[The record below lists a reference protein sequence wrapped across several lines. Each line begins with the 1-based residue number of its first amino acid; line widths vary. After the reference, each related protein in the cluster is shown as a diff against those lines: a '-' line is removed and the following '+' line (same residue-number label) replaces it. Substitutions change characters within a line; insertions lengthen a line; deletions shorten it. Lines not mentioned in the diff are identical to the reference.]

1 MYNKYFGLEESPFSI
16 APDPRY
22 LYMSEQ
28 HREALAHLVYGF
40 NSDGGFVLLTGE
52 VGTGKTTVCRCL
64 LEQIPENSSIAL
76 IINPKLTVEELLATI
91 CDEFGIKYPEIN
103 TSIKTFVDLIN
114 GYLLD
119 THSKGRKSVLIIDEA
134 QNLSSEVLEQLRL
147 LTNLETNQRKLLQI
161 ILLGQPE
168 LRDKLS
174 RPELRQLSQRIIAR
188 YHLDSL
194 SRKDVGAYVAH
205 RLSVAGLQN
214 QIFPDSTINK
224 LYKLSGGIPRLINV
238 LCDRALLGT
247 FVQEQSSVNT
257 STLSKAAGEVFG
269 KSGRQNYYR
278 RVSAWIVTVLFIIAV
293 GAVLAAAYFKNESR
307 QSVTQNTEETPA
319 VEPAPLDNLQW
330 PDNQP
335 INLSNQM
342 AFQGLFKQWGITY
355 LPEKNTSVCLQAQ
368 KQGLRCLNGLGSLNN
383 LLHLN
388 RPSVLKLY
396 DEKKRKFYATLIA
409 LKKDSAVFIVGTDTR
424 EVSIKDIESQ
434 WLGSYTL
441 LWRVPP
447 DYKSAVYPGV
457 QDPVVQWLDK
467 QLALVQGEEVQQREN
482 TKFDDDLV
490 NRIKKFQIAEGLI
503 PDGIVGTQTLIR
515 LNSTVSADTPK
526 LTVKQ
531 EDK

>member
-1 MYNKYFGLEESPFSI
+1 
-16 APDPRY
+16 
-22 LYMSEQ
+22 
-28 HREALAHLVYGF
+28 
-40 NSDGGFVLLTGE
+40 
-52 VGTGKTTVCRCL
+52 
-64 LEQIPENSSIAL
+64 
-76 IINPKLTVEELLATI
+76 
-91 CDEFGIKYPEIN
+91 
-103 TSIKTFVDLIN
+103 
-114 GYLLD
+114 
-119 THSKGRKSVLIIDEA
+119 VLIIDEA

-188 YHLDSL
+188 YHLGSL

-205 RLSVAGLQN
+205 RLSIAGLRN

-238 LCDRALLGT
+238 LSDRALLGT
-247 FVQEQSSVNT
+247 FVQEQSSVNK
-257 STLSKAAGEVFG
+257 STLSRAAGEVFG
-269 KSGRQNYYR
+269 KTWRQNKYR
-278 RVSAWIVTVLFIIAV
+278 RVYVSIATVFFVIAV
-293 GAVLAAAYFKNESR
+293 GVVLAATYFNNESR
-307 QSVTQNTEETPA
+307 KSVAQNTRGTLA
-319 VEPAPLDNLQW
+319 VEPEQRDNLQW

-355 LPEKNTSVCLQAQ
+355 QPEKNTSVCLQAQ

-396 DEKKRKFYATLIA
+396 DKQRRKFYATLIA
-409 LKKDSAVFIVGTDTR
+409 LKKDSAVFIVGTETR

-457 QDPVVQWLDK
+457 QDPVVRWLDK
-467 QLALVQGEEVQQREN
+467 QLALIQGETIQHREN
-482 TKFDDDLV
+482 TKFDADLV
-490 NRIKKFQIAEGLI
+490 NRIKKYQIAEGLI

-515 LNSTVSADTPK
+515 LNSAVSADTPK
-526 LTVKQ
+526 LTGKQ
-531 EDK
+531 EIK